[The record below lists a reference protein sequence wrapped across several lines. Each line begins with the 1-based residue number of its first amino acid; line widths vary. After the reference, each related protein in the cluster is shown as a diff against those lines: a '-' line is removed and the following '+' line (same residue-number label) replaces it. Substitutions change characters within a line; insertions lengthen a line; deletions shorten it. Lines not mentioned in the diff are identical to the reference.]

1 VNDREAV
8 ETSYIEDEL
17 KECYLDYAMSVIVG
31 RALPDVR
38 DGLKP
43 VHRRILHAMNE
54 VGLTADKGYK
64 KSATVV
70 GEVLGKYHP
79 HGDSAVYDSIVR
91 MVQDF
96 SLRYPLIDGQGNFG
110 SVDGDNAAAY
120 RYTEVRMDKIS
131 SELLADIEQETVRF
145 VPNFDG
151 SHDEPTVLPGKL
163 PNLLLNGST
172 GIAVGMATNMPPHN
186 LGEVVD
192 ATCLMID
199 NPEASVDEILNV
211 MPGPDFPTGGILFG
225 REGIR
230 AYYESGRGKLQI
242 GAVMGVEENNNRMS
256 VIVTEL
262 PYQVNKATLLMKVAE
277 LVREKKIEGISD
289 IRDES
294 DRDGM
299 RVVFDLKRDA
309 VAQVVINKLQKHTQ
323 LLDSFG
329 VIMLA
334 LTENRPKVMGIR
346 EIIQHYINHR
356 KVVIRKRSEF
366 QLRKAEAEAHIKE
379 GLLKAI
385 AHIDEIIA
393 LIRKSKDREEAHKK
407 LMAKFGFSD
416 LQTKAILDLRLHRLT
431 SLERIEEERALAEL
445 LKTIERLKF
454 ILANE
459 SEILVIIKDELKDLK
474 ERFADK
480 RRTQIV
486 DTAVG
491 DFTPEDLI
499 KQEDVVIMI
508 SHSGYIKRLPLSGY
522 KSQRRG
528 GRGLTGMDTKEEDFV
543 EHILIAS
550 THNYLLFFTE
560 KGKCYWLKVYDIP
573 SLGRTAKG
581 KAIVNLIQM
590 PGDDKIAAFVPV
602 DKFDEGRFI
611 LMATKGG
618 TVKKTE
624 LTAYGNPRAGGIIAI
639 NLEPGDTVIQAILT
653 DGSNDVVLA
662 TKDGMAIRFP
672 EAKVR
677 PMGRSATG
685 VKGIELDKGDLVVG
699 MVIVRAGAS
708 LLAVCGNG
716 YGKRT
721 ALDEYRRTNRGGKGI
736 INIKTTERNGEVCS
750 IREVVDTDDLIIATK
765 GGVVIRM
772 KATDVKEIGRNTQG
786 VRLIKLDESDQ
797 VSDVT
802 VLSKKA
808 QEESEAGNGGGE
820 AEGE

>member
-1 VNDREAV
+1 MNGDREAV

-70 GEVLGKYHP
+70 GEVLGKFHP

-91 MVQDF
+91 MVQSF

-110 SVDGDNAAAY
+110 SVDGDAAAAY
-120 RYTEVRMDKIS
+120 RYTEVRMDRIS
-131 SELLADIEQETVRF
+131 SELLADIEQETVKF
-145 VPNFDG
+145 APNFDG
-151 SHDEPTVLPGKL
+151 SHEEPTVLPAKL

-192 ATCLMID
+192 AIHLMID
-199 NPEASVDEILNV
+199 NPEATVDDVLQV
-211 MPGPDFPTGGILFG
+211 MPGPDFPTGGIIFG

-230 AYYESGRGKLQI
+230 DYYTNGRGKLQV
-242 GAVMGVEENNNRMS
+242 GAVMGVEETNNRMA

-323 LLDSFG
+323 LLDTFG

-334 LTENRPKVMGIR
+334 LTSNRPKVMGVR
-346 EIIQHYINHR
+346 EIIEHYIDHR
-356 KVVIRKRSEF
+356 KIVIRRRSEF

-393 LIRKSKDREEAHKK
+393 IIRKSKDREDAHKR
-407 LMAKFGFSD
+407 LMDKFKFSD
-416 LQTKAILDLRLHRLT
+416 AQTKAILDLRLHRLT

-445 LKTIERLKF
+445 LKQIERLKF
-454 ILANE
+454 ILAHE
-459 SEILVIIKDELKDLK
+459 KEILVIIKDELQALKDK
-474 ERFADK
+474 FADK

-491 DFTPEDLI
+491 DFRPEDLI

-528 GRGLTGMDTKEEDFV
+528 GRGLSGMDTKEEDFV

-560 KGKCYWLKVYDIP
+560 KGKCFWLKVYDIP
-573 SLGRTAKG
+573 SLGRGAKG

-611 LMATKGG
+611 LMATKNG
-618 TVKKTE
+618 TVKKSD

-639 NLEPGDTVIQAILT
+639 NLEPGDNVIQALLT
-653 DGSNDVVLA
+653 DGSNDVALA

-677 PMGRSATG
+677 SMGRAATG
-685 VKGIELDKGDLVVG
+685 VKGIELEKGDEVVG

-736 INIKTTERNGEVCS
+736 INIKTTERNGQVVS
-750 IREVVDTDDLIIATK
+750 VREVVDTDDLIIATK
-765 GGVVIRM
+765 GGIVIRM
-772 KATDVKEIGRNTQG
+772 KATDIKEIGRNTQG

-802 VLSKKA
+802 VLSAKA
-808 QEESEAGNGGGE
+808 QEESAAGGGGE
-820 AEGE
+820 E

>member
-1 VNDREAV
+1 MNDREAV

-70 GEVLGKYHP
+70 GEVLGKFHP

-120 RYTEVRMDKIS
+120 RYTEVRMEKIS
-131 SELLADIEQETVRF
+131 TELLADIDQETVRF

-151 SHDEPTVLPGKL
+151 SHEEPTVLPGKL

-199 NPEASVDEILNV
+199 NPEATVDDILKV

-225 REGIR
+225 RDGIR
-230 AYYESGRGKLQI
+230 SYYETGRGKLQI

-277 LVREKKIEGISD
+277 LVREKRIEGISD

-334 LTENRPKVMGIR
+334 LADNRPHVMPIR
-346 EIIQHYINHR
+346 VILQHYIDHR
-356 KVVIRKRSEF
+356 CVVIRKRSEF

-474 ERFADK
+474 ARFADK

-528 GRGLTGMDTKEEDFV
+528 GRGLSGMDTKEEDFV

-573 SLGRTAKG
+573 SLGRAAKG

-590 PGDDKIAAFVPV
+590 PNDDKIAAFVPV

-611 LMATKGG
+611 LMATKDG
-618 TVKKTE
+618 TVKKTD

-639 NLEPGDTVIQAILT
+639 NLETGDNVIQAILT

-721 ALDEYRRTNRGGKGI
+721 GLDEYRRTNRGGKGI
-736 INIKTTERNGEVCS
+736 INIKTTERNGEVVS
-750 IREVVDTDDLIIATK
+750 IREVVDTDDLIVATK

-808 QEESEAGNGGGE
+808 QEESEAGNGGGDG
-820 AEGE
+820 EGE